1 MSSDTLD
8 VPAEA
13 RPKHIAVIM
22 DGNGRWAKARGLDRI
37 EGHRAGT
44 EAARMMI
51 ESCAELGIE
60 ALTLYSFSTENWNRP
75 PEEVAALMSLVQ
87 EMLPGEHAS
96 MTKNGVRF
104 RLIGERTGLPS
115 PVLAALD
122 AAEEATKN
130 NDRIQLNIALN
141 YGSRQEIVHAA
152 RSLASRVAA
161 GELSVD
167 EIDEATFSDALWTA
181 GLPDPDLLIRTS
193 GELRISN
200 FLLWQI
206 SYAEIVVDDR
216 LWPDFD
222 KAALHEAIQEF
233 ARRHRRYGK

>member
-44 EAARMMI
+44 KAARTII
-51 ESCAELGIE
+51 ESCGELGIE
-60 ALTLYSFSTENWNRP
+60 ALTLYSFSAENWNRP

-87 EMLPGEHAS
+87 EMLPGEHAA
-96 MTKNGVRF
+96 MKKNGVRF
-104 RLIGERTGLPS
+104 RLIGKRTGLPS
-115 PVLAALD
+115 TVLDALD
-122 AAEEATKN
+122 AAEEATKDN
-130 NDRIQLNIALN
+130 NRIQLNIALN